1 MDSRKIVWKETLV
14 IAIGVGIGTALMLA
28 VFFLLNK
35 LQTDV
40 LLGALVGALAAI
52 GNFFFM
58 AVSAVM
64 AADKAAAQNVSGGKA
79 TVRNSFSLRMIV
91 LFVLLF
97 ACAKS
102 GYFNPIALVLPLL
115 FVRPALTIGEFF
127 RKKEEDEK

>member
-79 TVRNSFSLRMIV
+79 TVRNSFSMRMIV